1 MIMKKNNK
9 IFTHRLSFTVLFAI
23 LLSPVLSYAALG
35 GLKGLLI
42 DFASLLNQIIRVVFG
57 LAVVFFFWGTGQ
69 FILHSDDEKS
79 RNEGKQKML
88 WSVIALFVMASI
100 VGIIYFIGGLLGI
113 SVAGPLPGIVVDCT
127 IPGTC

>member
-9 IFTHRLSFTVLFAI
+9 IFPRKLPFIVLLVI
-23 LLSPVLSYAALG
+23 LFSPVLSYAALG
-35 GLKGLLI
+35 GFKGLLL
-42 DFASLLNQIIRVVFG
+42 DFAGLLNQIIRVVFG
-57 LAVVFFFWGTGQ
+57 LSVVFFFWGTGQ

-100 VGIIYFIGGLLGI
+100 VGIIYFLGGLFGI
-113 SVAGPLPGIVVDCT
+113 TVAGPLPGIDCT
-127 IPGTC
+127 IIGTC

>member
-1 MIMKKNNK
+1 MKRNNK
-9 IFTHRLSFTVLFAI
+9 IFTRNLSYAALFVI

-35 GLKGLLI
+35 GFKGLLL
-42 DFASLLNQIIRVVFG
+42 DFAGLLNQIIRVLFG

-100 VGIIYFIGGLLGI
+100 VGIIYFLGGLFGI
-113 SVAGPLPGIVVDCT
+113 TVAGPLPGIDCT
-127 IPGTC
+127 IIGTC